1 MSVFSKFSSSHPT
14 TRPIRTVGRN
24 SAGLRPALTDQRHLQ
39 GAVEAS
45 KRSAGTPAPCRP
57 RGGRHR
63 VGSRGR
69 RIMINALSNT
79 TSAPAQSPE
88 LREQLTQR
96 GQPGNRT
103 SRPSHDADDVVELSE
118 TARRQLETGESA
130 PIREHLVKRI
140 RDEIAAGTYLTQDK
154 IEKTVDRLH
163 RELFGR

>member
-1 MSVFSKFSSSHPT
+1 
-14 TRPIRTVGRN
+14 
-24 SAGLRPALTDQRHLQ
+24 
-39 GAVEAS
+39 
-45 KRSAGTPAPCRP
+45 
-57 RGGRHR
+57 
-63 VGSRGR
+63 
-69 RIMINALSNT
+69 MINALSNT

-118 TARRQLETGESA
+118 TARRQLDTGESA